1 MLYGWIE
8 CSTMRIVTVCEE
20 SNGGASVSIRQPLMS
35 TVFVLYGPKGES
47 KLGLSQITPGPRTAS
62 KNGYFGYFRRVPG
75 RLPSDS
81 TGAGTI

>member
-62 KNGYFGYFRRVPG
+62 KNGYFGYFRTVPG